1 MTSDRH
7 HCPDN
12 TPRLDRPKSAKYL
25 IVMGV
30 RYNNGTFRER
40 EQAYRRR
47 LSVFLPIS
55 AAIVL
60 FLFLTSDRVSIT
72 EIDKRVGWKGVI
84 RVLPEITVVPDDDPH
99 TSIERQRELTTM
111 TSVDIDLFENP
122 DINKPRFVN
131 VERPEE
137 VEILDFAEHDL
148 YDVRTAALRK
158 QASFSDRYV
167 ILKMVE
173 PKYPPRELSE
183 GIEGN
188 VTVELLVNEQGLVEK
203 VTVLSKIGPKSFEES
218 TLEALKQ
225 FVFQP
230 LIENGEP
237 VAMWVKFLV
246 KFRIFG

>member
-1 MTSDRH
+1 
-7 HCPDN
+7 
-12 TPRLDRPKSAKYL
+12 
-25 IVMGV
+25 
-30 RYNNGTFRER
+30 
-40 EQAYRRR
+40 
-47 LSVFLPIS
+47 
-55 AAIVL
+55 
-60 FLFLTSDRVSIT
+60 
-72 EIDKRVGWKGVI
+72 
-84 RVLPEITVVPDDDPH
+84 
-99 TSIERQRELTTM
+99 
-111 TSVDIDLFENP
+111 
-122 DINKPRFVN
+122 
-131 VERPEE
+131 
-137 VEILDFAEHDL
+137 
-148 YDVRTAALRK
+148 
-158 QASFSDRYV
+158 
-167 ILKMVE
+167 MVE